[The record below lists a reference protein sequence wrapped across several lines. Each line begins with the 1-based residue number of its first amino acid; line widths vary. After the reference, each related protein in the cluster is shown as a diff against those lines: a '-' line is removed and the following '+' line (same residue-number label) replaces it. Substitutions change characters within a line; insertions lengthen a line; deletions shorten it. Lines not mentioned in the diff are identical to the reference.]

1 MALKIVAGDD
11 VKRGDFFF
19 VDPFQIS
26 VKEDLRGRCKPIA
39 QEAIVA
45 MAISFH
51 ENGQIQ
57 PVQCRRVEG
66 NKLQLNLGFTRTNAA
81 RLLRDGF
88 ECDGENYHDPDFKL
102 KVAVVDC
109 NDQQAFI
116 NNIVENAQRN
126 ETSDVDDAINQER
139 LRDRYGNSDAEIAR
153 LYGYPNQNKVGRLR
167 KLLQLDQKILDMVH
181 DGQLPTQAALEL
193 LDVPAVHREQI
204 IAEAETTAA
213 GKVKATSVRSVVRDH
228 HLNDDNKPEDSGDTT
243 TAETESTKKRPRT
256 MREIRKWLEAWAD
269 GEDADLASF
278 AKSLL
283 KFAEGKIGE
292 AAMDRAMARI
302 LHAIPANEPEES
314 EAA

>member
-1 MALKIVAGDD
+1 
-11 VKRGDFFF
+11 
-19 VDPFQIS
+19 
-26 VKEDLRGRCKPIA
+26 
-39 QEAIVA
+39 
-45 MAISFH
+45 
-51 ENGQIQ
+51 
-57 PVQCRRVEG
+57 
-66 NKLQLNLGFTRTNAA
+66 
-81 RLLRDGF
+81 
-88 ECDGENYHDPDFKL
+88 
-102 KVAVVDC
+102 
-109 NDQQAFI
+109 
-116 NNIVENAQRN
+116 
-126 ETSDVDDAINQER
+126 
-139 LRDRYGNSDAEIAR
+139 
-153 LYGYPNQNKVGRLR
+153 
-167 KLLQLDQKILDMVH
+167 MVH

-278 AKSLL
+278 AKSHL